1 MDNSYKAIKVDTT
14 TTSVEEL
21 WEIAAD
27 KLMLTS
33 ERYFLS
39 KYFLTIMSAPLF
51 FIWGVRND
59 LGKNSTLFYSYLL
72 KRTSFIHSPKNIRCF
87 W

>member
-33 ERYFLS
+33 QRYFLS
-39 KYFLTIMSAPLF
+39 YIFS
-51 FIWGVRND
+51 ND
-59 LGKNSTLFYSYLL
+59 KRSSILYLG
-72 KRTSFIHSPKNIRCF
+72 C
-87 W
+87 